1 MPQKRVFSLFAIL
14 LVLTGTI
21 LFIYYNND
29 HKECDVEV
37 EQIIG
42 KNGEHV
48 TRTTHVCKERF
59 SF

>member
-1 MPQKRVFSLFAIL
+1 MSQKRVFSLFATL
-14 LVLTGTI
+14 LVLTGTVV
-21 LFIYYNND
+21 FIYYNND
-29 HKECDVEV
+29 HKECDIKV

-42 KNGEHV
+42 KNKEQV

>member
-1 MPQKRVFSLFAIL
+1 MLRKRAFSLFAIL
-14 LVLTGTI
+14 LVLTGTV

-29 HKECDVEV
+29 HKECDIKV

-42 KNGEHV
+42 KNGEQV
-48 TRTTHVCKERF
+48 TRTTHVCHERF